1 MNNSW
6 LHAPRHPL
14 ACLLFLAPLLAAYEV
29 GVLWL
34 GGARAD
40 LFRNGADAWLRWVF
54 QHFGMTALWG
64 PPLLVL
70 AAFLIWSWRRK
81 HDRPDDLFGVWLLM
95 AIESVVFALL
105 LWGLSRAQTP
115 ILERLANVLSVRE
128 HLPPTFA
135 LTVSYVGAGVYEE
148 VLFRLLLFPAILWL
162 IRLVGVPELPAVAL
176 AVLLSALAFAAA
188 HHVGPG
194 SEPFGH
200 AVFFFRTLAGVYFAL
215 LFQLR
220 GFGIAAGAHA
230 CYDILVGVAMA

>member
-14 ACLLFLAPLLAAYEV
+14 ACLLFLVPLLAAYEV

-34 GGARAD
+34 GGAEAD
-40 LFRNGADAWLRWVF
+40 VLRNGADAWLRWAF
-54 QHFGMTALWG
+54 QRFGMTALWG
-64 PPLLVL
+64 PPLLIL
-70 AAFLIWSWRRK
+70 AVFLIWSWRRK
-81 HDRPDDLFGVWLLM
+81 NDRPDDLFGVWLLM

-115 ILERLANVLSVRE
+115 ILERLGTVLSIRE
-128 HLPPTFA
+128 HLLPTLA
-135 LTVSYVGAGVYEE
+135 LTVSFVGAGVYEE
-148 VLFRLLLFPAILWL
+148 LLFRLLLLPAIFWL
-162 IRLVGVPELPAVAL
+162 MRLVDIPELPAVAL
-176 AVLLSALAFAAA
+176 AVLLSALVFAAA

-194 SEPFGH
+194 SEPFSH

-220 GFGIAAGAHA
+220 GFGIAVGAHA